1 MHHRRFSREL
11 RRAVAHED
19 EESAYGRS
27 VLQGE
32 GEDLVDQL
40 PENELPGHALDQPKG
55 RRKTRRLAHGCV
67 ASARAMPHVRAPAEP
82 ITGRPERVLE
92 RRPPAR
98 SARAWGGGRGNPE
111 TFMRLDKD
119 NRTLPNRVDGCTFSR
134 CFSVAAREREALG
147 ASNSSHGVST
157 RATGRPSHPATSS
170 ASAPPWAASATSISM
185 FSSLRCRRI
194 PRRLPCGNLVRS
206 RHPVN

>member
-1 MHHRRFSREL
+1 RRHVDWRHGVVVHTDGRRAMHHRRFSREL

-40 PENELPGHALDQPKG
+40 PENELPGHALDQPEG

-98 SARAWGGGRGNPE
+98 SARAWGGGRVTRRRSCASTKTTE
-111 TFMRLDKD
+111 RC
-119 NRTLPNRVDGCTFSR
+119 RTASTAAPFPAAFQWPRASVRRPALPTRRTAFRQEPPAD
-134 CFSVAAREREALG
+134 
-147 ASNSSHGVST
+147 
-157 RATGRPSHPATSS
+157 RATRRP
-170 ASAPPWAASATSISM
+170 
-185 FSSLRCRRI
+185 LR
-194 PRRLPCGNLVRS
+194 
-206 RHPVN
+206 H

>member
-98 SARAWGGGRGNPE
+98 FWAGSIRTRVRSLPMRYLMVPSTSA
-111 TFMRLDKD
+111 
-119 NRTLPNRVDGCTFSR
+119 
-134 CFSVAAREREALG
+134 
-147 ASNSSHGVST
+147 NS
-157 RATGRPSHPATSS
+157 
-170 ASAPPWAASATSISM
+170 
-185 FSSLRCRRI
+185 
-194 PRRLPCGNLVRS
+194 VRS
-206 RHPVN
+206 RPIPTFVRGAR